1 MCRGRFLGGMAF
13 RSWQQLVTTPESER
27 HIVQLYRDRAFLV
40 DAVARWAAPALR
52 ASGGVVLVGAP
63 RNTDA
68 ILRRLA
74 ESGLD
79 VDALRRAGRL
89 AIVGAE
95 DLLARFMVHG
105 MPDPARFKEVAAE
118 VIGRVQAACP
128 GDHAEVRAWGEM
140 VNLLWHDGNRAAA
153 QRLEALWNEVIDAH
167 GIRLL
172 CSYAVDNLA
181 PETHADALAH
191 VCAGHSQLIPEPD
204 FDALDRAVGLALVDV
219 FGEEEAGLVRTL
231 FSRKRRLPIGMP
243 PAEAVLVALQETQPE
258 LGRRVLASTRMHIR
272 DQGAI

>member
-1 MCRGRFLGGMAF
+1 MCRGRFLPGMAF
-13 RSWQQLVTTPESER
+13 RSWQQLVTAPEGER
-27 HIVQLYRDRAFLV
+27 HIVQLYREHGFLV
-40 DAVARWAAPALR
+40 EAVSAWAAPALR
-52 ASGGVVLVGAP
+52 STGGVVLVGAP
-63 RNTDA
+63 RNVDA

-74 ESGLD
+74 EEGLD
-79 VDALRRAGRL
+79 VDALRRSGRL

-95 DLLARFMVHG
+95 DLMARFMVDG
-105 MPDPARFKEVAAE
+105 MPDAAAFKAVAGE
-118 VIGRVQAACP
+118 VIQAVQAACP
-128 GDHAEVRAWGEM
+128 AERAEVRAWGEM
-140 VNLLWHDGNRAAA
+140 VNLLWHQGNRAAA

-219 FGEEEAGLVRTL
+219 FGEDEAGLVRTL

-272 DQGAI
+272 DQEAA